1 MNPGIQSPDVM
12 PKLCPIPL
20 YVHHWRLSIEFFSSI
35 RHRNIEKDNRLRLS
49 YAWRRKRDLSFSDRW
64 RNMHIGKALLF
75 ARSRAA
81 RMPPRGISEGS
92 FPPFSANKIGQLLL
106 SYDVA
111 EKEGF
116 VFQRSLAKYAYR
128 KSPAV
133 RPIACSSHAAPRHQ
147 RGFFSSFLR

>member
-1 MNPGIQSPDVM
+1 M
-12 PKLCPIPL
+12 
-20 YVHHWRLSIEFFSSI
+20 
-35 RHRNIEKDNRLRLS
+35 
-49 YAWRRKRDLSFSDRW
+49 WRRKRDFSFSDRW
-64 RNMHIGKALLF
+64 RDLHIEKAILF

-116 VFQRSLAKYAYR
+116 EPSLR
-128 KSPAV
+128 FPALL
-133 RPIACSSHAAPRHQ
+133 P
-147 RGFFSSFLR
+147 